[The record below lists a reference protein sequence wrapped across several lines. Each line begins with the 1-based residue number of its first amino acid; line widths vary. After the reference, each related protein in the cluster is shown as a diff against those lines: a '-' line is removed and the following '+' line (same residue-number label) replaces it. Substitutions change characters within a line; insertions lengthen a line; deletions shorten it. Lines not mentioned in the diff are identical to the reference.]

1 MSTDTIFRHLGRLND
16 SHTSIGPG
24 KTREEYLKI
33 FSRASYST
41 QNEWPYSSPF
51 AGFYDISNTST
62 GLILVNQRYKY
73 SHLRGKILPKE
84 TSRSPDDD
92 YKTLYEAIVEA
103 EQEPKAKHSHKI
115 LLPRTPVDPYRHF
128 DIDNSTEYS
137 PAEINMTLRSR
148 RPQTAGPLRTQRNR
162 PLPIP
167 RRSHS
172 VSGTTD
178 RLISETKTDPTFA
191 ESLLQFYRYVLEKS
205 QRRKLGL
212 QQYHNKEPSNRRL
225 RQSGIYRNPSLTHG
239 QKLYLLEKCHIYDV
253 EDSKARHKNAYVQVL
268 TRRFNSDLPAYK
280 LDLHCKPEFRLND
293 PRDYFKYAKFL
304 KTTRPTARPLNTGY
318 FTSKKPHQPRLPS
331 DYKKEPINIHSNSF
345 LDKND
350 FITRSN
356 VLFTNQKSSKSN
368 SSNSSRRI
376 STSSFSTNHTNN
388 ISIRLDQEPKQIP
401 KIPVLSRQL
410 HD

>member
-128 DIDNSTEYS
+128 DS
-137 PAEINMTLRSR
+137 

-280 LDLHCKPEFRLND
+280 LGLND

>member
-128 DIDNSTEYS
+128 DS
-137 PAEINMTLRSR
+137 

-268 TRRFNSDLPAYK
+268 TRRFNSG
-280 LDLHCKPEFRLND
+280 LND

>member
-24 KTREEYLKI
+24 KTREEYLKL

-51 AGFYDISNTST
+51 AGFYDVSNTST
-62 GLILVNQRYKY
+62 GLILVNQRHKY

-84 TSRSPDDD
+84 TKCPSDDD

-103 EQEPKAKHSHKI
+103 EQEPKAKHSHNT

-128 DIDNSTEYS
+128 ES
-137 PAEINMTLRSR
+137 
-148 RPQTAGPLRTQRNR
+148 RPQTAGPIRTQRNR
-162 PLPIP
+162 SLSIP

-172 VSGTTD
+172 VAGTTD

-253 EDSKARHKNAYVQVL
+253 EDSRARHKNAYVQVL

-304 KTTRPTARPLNTGY
+304 KTTLPTVRPLNTGY
-318 FTSKKPHQPRLPS
+318 FTSKKPHQPRLPR
-331 DYKKEPINIHSNSF
+331 DYKKEPINIDSNSF
-345 LDKND
+345 LDRKD

-356 VLFTNQKSSKSN
+356 GLFTNQKSSKTN

-376 STSSFSTNHTNN
+376 STSSLSTNHTNN
-388 ISIRLDQEPKQIP
+388 MSTRLDKEPKQIP

>member
-33 FSRASYST
+33 FSRI
-41 QNEWPYSSPF
+41 QLLW
-51 AGFYDISNTST
+51 
-62 GLILVNQRYKY
+62 YK
-73 SHLRGKILPKE
+73 G
-84 TSRSPDDD
+84 
-92 YKTLYEAIVEA
+92 
-103 EQEPKAKHSHKI
+103 
-115 LLPRTPVDPYRHF
+115 
-128 DIDNSTEYS
+128 
-137 PAEINMTLRSR
+137 

-268 TRRFNSDLPAYK
+268 TRRFNSG
-280 LDLHCKPEFRLND
+280 LND